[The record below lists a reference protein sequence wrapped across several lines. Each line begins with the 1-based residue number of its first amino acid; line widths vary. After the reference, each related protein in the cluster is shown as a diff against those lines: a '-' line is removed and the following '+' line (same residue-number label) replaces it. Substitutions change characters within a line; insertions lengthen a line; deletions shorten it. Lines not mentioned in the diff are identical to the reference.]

1 MIGILAGMGPKS
13 TAPFLDK
20 VIQICQQEYGAKCD
34 MDFPPIMIYSCPTP
48 FYVDRPLDYRA
59 LGQAIVAGVQK
70 LAGTGVEIIAVPCN
84 VAHLYWDEITAAVQ
98 TPVLNMVD
106 LTLGSLPQGSSEIA
120 VLATEAT
127 LASGIYQQG
136 LAASHKTFVTR
147 PDWQQAVNSVLNLI
161 KSGENME
168 RAVEEWRQLLQ
179 SVEKTAHAAVIACT
193 DLNLA
198 ADQVTAALPLVDSSF
213 CLARAVAASYYDK
226 KQLLRQP

>member
-20 VIQICQQEYGAKCD
+20 VIQICQQEYEAKCD

-48 FYVDRPLDYRA
+48 FYVDRPLDYQA
-59 LGQAIVAGVQK
+59 LGQAIVAGAQK

-98 TPVLNMVD
+98 IPVLNMVD
-106 LTLGSLPQGSSEIA
+106 LTLKSLPAGCKQVA

-136 LAASHKTFVTR
+136 LLAANRNFVAK
-147 PDWQQAVNSVLNLI
+147 PDWQQAVNSVLSLI
-161 KSGENME
+161 KSGENPE
-168 RAVEEWRQLLQ
+168 RAVTEWRQLLRE
-179 SVEKTAHAAVIACT
+179 VEQAAEAAVIACT
-193 DLNLA
+193 DLNLV
-198 ADQVTAALPLVDSSF
+198 ADQVTVSLPLADSSV
-213 CLARAVAASYYDK
+213 CLARALVASYYAK
-226 KQLLRQP
+226 KQ